1 MPSAPATETS
11 SPAPADATAVDPPD
25 LDAIETT
32 IDETETSGS
41 FKVPA
46 LVSVESTQGD
56 GLMAAK
62 ARRQAQRSLTPS
74 PVKALPGQG
83 PPSPPKI
90 AAASA
95 PAIAAALADAP
106 VPAIV
111 ADAPAPAPASA
122 EAPAPPAAAEP
133 WWNAAWPAISIDLGE
148 IGAALEA
155 TTASANAPNVLVSS
169 YIG

>member
-32 IDETETSGS
+32 IDETGTSGS

-95 PAIAAALADAP
+95 PAIAAA
-106 VPAIV
+106 
-111 ADAPAPAPASA
+111 
-122 EAPAPPAAAEP
+122 
-133 WWNAAWPAISIDLGE
+133 GR
-148 IGAALEA
+148 
-155 TTASANAPNVLVSS
+155 
-169 YIG
+169 